1 MPRIAHASPQ
11 SCRGFLNDCL
21 HDSGQPLRYTPSIN
35 ARVHN
40 VGVPFTLA
48 HSAAAL
54 PLRRLRLVLSALVI
68 GTFAPDFEYFLHF
81 SPSGRFGHTL
91 LGSLVLTLPLA
102 LLVLWIFHAIVKI
115 PVIHL
120 LPNAIQR
127 RLHDHVYEFRFR
139 GVSRS
144 LLIVVSVLLG
154 IATHLVWD
162 AFTHSHTWPYHHWS
176 VLRQQLQFPIL
187 GQIPCYKALQ
197 HASSI
202 IGTGVLAAWFMH
214 WYRTTEPSQR
224 LLGESLPLARKGKI
238 IATVTTVALL
248 GAIARALAGIGTPT
262 NHLILR
268 RFVGQAVVTAIAL
281 VWWQLVAYGLF
292 FRPEGIVEPRQL

>member
-35 ARVHN
+35 AWVHN
-40 VGVPFTLA
+40 VSVPFTLA

-68 GTFAPDFEYFLHF
+68 GTLAPDFEYFLHF

-162 AFTHSHTWPYHHWS
+162 AFTYLAVPSLVSSPPTAPVPDLGADSLLQGFATCQFNHWDWSSCS
-176 VLRQQLQFPIL
+176 VVHALVPNYRAFP
-187 GQIPCYKALQ
+187 
-197 HASSI
+197 ASS
-202 IGTGVLAAWFMH
+202 
-214 WYRTTEPSQR
+214 R
-224 LLGESLPLARKGKI
+224 
-238 IATVTTVALL
+238 
-248 GAIARALAGIGTPT
+248 
-262 NHLILR
+262 
-268 RFVGQAVVTAIAL
+268 
-281 VWWQLVAYGLF
+281 
-292 FRPEGIVEPRQL
+292 